1 MISPYVRRYRL
12 ATELKRLRTEAGL
25 TQIQL
30 SKAIGKTNRMDLS
43 RLESAHT
50 VDQADV
56 LSILDV
62 LGVEGDRWTEIV
74 TIAREASQ
82 QGWWDDVKG
91 IGERQALIA
100 NLEAGATRI
109 RNYEQTY
116 FPGLLQAP
124 EFVRAFMTVPETT
137 QPVTGTMEGIVAGR
151 VGRQRMLH
159 RPGGPSLE
167 VIIDELAVLRL
178 SAPPRAVKKQLY
190 DMAALVNEGKR
201 NVTLRVLEA
210 RARIKGYT
218 VPLGAF
224 TLYDYPD
231 PGDPRIAAV
240 DTVTSDLILTDED
253 QVKPYEKLYDRLVEA
268 ALSPEKSADL
278 LTAAADNLADD

>member
-1 MISPYVRRYRL
+1 MISPHVRRLRL
-12 ATELKRLRTEAGL
+12 ASELKRLRSEAGL
-25 TQIQL
+25 TQVQL
-30 SKAIGKTNRMDLS
+30 SRMIGKTNRMDLS
-43 RLESAHT
+43 RLENATS

-82 QGWWDDVKG
+82 QGWWDDVKH
-91 IGERQALIA
+91 IGERQALTA

-109 RNYEQTY
+109 RTYEQNF
-116 FPGLLQAP
+116 FPGLLQTP
-124 EFVRAFMTVPETT
+124 EFVHALMTVPDTPV
-137 QPVTGTMEGIVAGR
+137 PVTGTVEGITAGR

-178 SAPPRAVKKQLY
+178 SAPPRVVKKQLY

-201 NVTLRVLEA
+201 NVTLRVLPI
-210 RARIKGYT
+210 RARITGYT

-224 TLYDYPD
+224 TVYDYPD
-231 PGDPRIAAV
+231 PGDPRVVAV

-253 QVKPYEKLYDRLVEA
+253 QVKPYGKLYDRLVEA
-268 ALSPEKSADL
+268 ALSPEKSAEL
-278 LTAAADNLADD
+278 LTAAADALDDD